1 MKGLAAFV
9 LSASL
14 AIAQAPTAQGGE
26 PPKETPRVAQRAA
39 SMREQVGSGN
49 RPVQSHVRVA
59 VRLKNGNRLIGV
71 VKDGMLVERV
81 DGLRFVEAQAG
92 EAGAGIRLWYSAGA
106 NSYVFVPFAQ
116 CAEYEVLQRLTQQQ
130 LAAIEQEM
138 QLQQRTQA
146 ERAAA
151 LAQARETPP
160 APAGEGTAP
169 ADPESA
175 TAPAKGKAKPADKN
189 DKKPDADADAAPKVE
204 VDQQRAWLGLLQE
217 FPPQS
222 GWGKERRDEIARR
235 KVVIGARPS
244 DQEQRFV
251 DQYDEW
257 CKACA
262 YFQVKTEKPQP
273 AEEPAREAKKGRRE
287 R

>member
-14 AIAQAPTAQGGE
+14 ATAQAPTAQGSE
-26 PPKETPRVAQRAA
+26 PPKEKEAPRVAQRAA

-59 VRLKNGNRLIGV
+59 VRLKNGNRLVGV

-106 NSYVFVPFAQ
+106 NSYVFVPFTQ

-146 ERAAA
+146 ERAQA
-151 LAQARETPP
+151 LARARETPP
-160 APAGEGTAP
+160 APAGEGTPPAAP
-169 ADPESA
+169 EPE
-175 TAPAKGKAKPADKN
+175 PAKGKAKSADKD
-189 DKKPDADADAAPKVE
+189 DKKTDGEADAAPKVE

-244 DQEQRFV
+244 EQEQRFV

-262 YFQVKTEKPQP
+262 YFQVKAEKPQP
-273 AEEPAREAKKGRRE
+273 AEEPVREARKGRRE